1 MTADPFAMDAQE
13 AAAFLSGGSEPAKWP
28 AVNTEVEGTI
38 TGFRM
43 QQQTDL
49 DTGELM
55 VWKDKRPRM
64 QLVVDLQCEPTG
76 INWKGLENEP
86 YEIPDDDGS
95 RTAYV
100 KGELQKAVSKAIKD
114 AKGKFEIGAYVRI
127 RRITNG
133 PKTNPKFAAPHRY
146 IAKWT
151 PAAQN
156 PKAGALDFMKSA
168 EDGDGSDPWASQAAP
183 GAGRPAAPPA
193 DADPWASQAA
203 PTPGWGAPAQPAPSA
218 FAGSP
223 AAPFGDDEP
232 PF

>member
-13 AAAFLSGGSEPAKWP
+13 AAAFLSGGGEAAKWP
-28 AVNTEVEGTI
+28 AVGTEVGGTI
-38 TGFRM
+38 RSFRM
-43 QQQTDL
+43 AQQTDME
-49 DTGELM
+49 TGELET
-55 VWKDKRPRM
+55 WKDGRPRM

-76 INWKGLENEP
+76 INWKGLENEQ
-86 YEIPDDDGS
+86 YDIPDDDGM

-100 KGELQKAVSKAIKD
+100 KGELQKAISKAIKD
-114 AKGKFEIGAYVRI
+114 AGGKFETGAYVRI

-156 PKAGALDFMKSA
+156 PQAGAQDFMKEGETA
-168 EDGDGSDPWASQAAP
+168 KEDPWASA
-183 GAGRPAAPPA
+183 PAAPPA
-193 DADPWASQAA
+193 AAPARRAPAQAAPVDDDPWASAPAA
-203 PTPGWGAPAQPAPSA
+203 PPAPSA
-218 FAGSP
+218 FAGSA